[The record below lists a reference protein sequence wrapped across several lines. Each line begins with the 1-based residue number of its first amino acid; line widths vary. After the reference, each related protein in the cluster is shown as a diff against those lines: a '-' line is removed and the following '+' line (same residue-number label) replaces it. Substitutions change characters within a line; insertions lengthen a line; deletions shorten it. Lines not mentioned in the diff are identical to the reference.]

1 MVKEDMLKI
10 LKWIIVEIRITN
22 YTDLTESRLDFN
34 FNYLNKFL
42 EDKEIDLSENALQS
56 YNLSN
61 DNFIDFINNYKFTYY
76 EGRQFHSN
84 YKICIL
90 HILKNLKH
98 L

>member
-1 MVKEDMLKI
+1 MFNRK
-10 LKWIIVEIRITN
+10 
-22 YTDLTESRLDFN
+22 SACFN

-84 YKICIL
+84 FIKDLYAIY
-90 HILKNLKH
+90 
-98 L
+98 